1 MGYFIMFGRIAST
14 KALPKTRV
22 TTLVAAR
29 NFRTSAVAAANK
41 KPSIGD
47 AVTILQSKVSGIN
60 QVNDL
65 KEFGSVISIGDGI
78 ARVFGLTKVQA
89 GEMVEFKSEVKGMA
103 LNLETDNVGIVIL
116 GNDREIQ
123 EGDIVKR
130 TGSIVDVPIGEG
142 MLGRVIDALG
152 NAIDGKGPVE
162 YTERSRI
169 ELKAPGII
177 PRKSV
182 HEPMQ
187 TGLKSVDALVPI
199 GRGQRELIIGDRQ
212 TGKTAV
218 AIDTIINQK
227 AIFESGDAKALYCI
241 YVAVG
246 QKRSTVAQIMKQLED
261 AGAMKYTTIVAATAS
276 DSAPL

>member
-1 MGYFIMFGRIAST
+1 MFSKVISRVSQVNSLASMQSRAFRATAIA
-14 KALPKTRV
+14 
-22 TTLVAAR
+22 
-29 NFRTSAVAAANK
+29 NNK
-41 KPSIGD
+41 SSSKPSIGD

-89 GEMVEFKSEVKGMA
+89 GEMVEFKSGAKGMA
-103 LNLETDNVGIVIL
+103 LNLETDNVGIVIF

-130 TGSIVDVPIGEG
+130 TGSIVDVPIGDG
-142 MLGRVIDALG
+142 LLGRVVDPLG
-152 NAIDGKGPVE
+152 NAIDGKGPVQ
-162 YTERSRI
+162 TDKRTRI

-187 TGLKSVDALVPI
+187 TGLKSVDSLVPI

-212 TGKTAV
+212 TGKTAI

-227 AIFESGDAKALYCI
+227 AIFETGDHTKSLYCI

-246 QKRSTVAQIMKQLED
+246 
-261 AGAMKYTTIVAATAS
+261 
-276 DSAPL
+276 